1 MLRQPVTQVFLT
13 NVAVVR
19 YRVKNKKFELAC
31 YPNKVLDWRNGLE
44 KSLENVLQIDEIFT
58 NVVQGIHANK
68 KELSKTFGSK
78 SRDEIIQTILAK
90 GELQVNELER
100 KAKQDNILR
109 DIANIVAE
117 KCVEAETGRSI
128 PVSRILKGMEEI
140 HYSVSLTQSAKKQ
153 ALNIIRLLK
162 DRLGLAKAK
171 MSVSVTMPLGLEKK
185 IKENL
190 GKFEIISEGEIEGKK
205 RIVCNIDP
213 EYYRSLNDLLNQDKL
228 KDEVTIEIIEHRVR
242 KQITTELPREERKER
257 IPQEVAYQPQVK
269 KESTK
274 AFKCTTCP
282 GAEFED
288 LSEHRSHFKSDWHRY
303 NIKRKLREMSCI
315 VEAEFSLLDS
325 ESVEQFLNT
334 KSI

>member
-44 KSLENVLQIDEIFT
+44 KNLENVLQIDEIFT
-58 NVVQGIHANK
+58 NVVQGIHANQ

-78 SRDEIIQTILAK
+78 SRQEIIQTILAK

-100 KAKQDNILR
+100 KAQQDSLLR

-140 HYSVSLTQSAKKQ
+140 HYSVSLTKSAKKQ

-171 MSVSVTMPLGLEKK
+171 MSVQITMPVGLEQK

-190 GKFEIISEGEIEGKK
+190 GKFETSSETENEGKK

-213 EYYRSLNDLLNQDKL
+213 EYYRSLNDLLKQDQL
-228 KDEVTIEIIEHRVR
+228 SDEVIIEIIEHRVR
-242 KQITTELPREERKER
+242 KQITTEAPREERKER
-257 IPQEVAYQPQVK
+257 KPQEVASQPQAK
-269 KESTK
+269 KEPTK

-288 LSEHRSHFKSDWHRY
+288 LSDHRTHFKSNWHRY
-303 NIKRKLREMSCI
+303 NIKRKLREMALLE
-315 VEAEFSLLDS
+315 EAEFSLLDS
-325 ESVEQFLNT
+325 ESVEQFLNS
-334 KSI
+334 KNI

>member
-44 KSLENVLQIDEIFT
+44 KSLENVLQIDAIFT
-58 NVVQGIHANK
+58 NVVQGVHANQ

-100 KAKQDNILR
+100 KAQQDNLLR

-128 PVSRILKGMEEI
+128 PVSRILKGIEEI
-140 HYSVSLTQSAKKQ
+140 HYSVSLTKSAKKQ

-171 MSVSVTMPLGLEKK
+171 MSVQIAMPLGLEEK

-190 GKFEIISEGEIEGKK
+190 GKFETISETEIEGKK

-213 EYYRSLNDLLNQDKL
+213 EYYRSLNDLLKQDGL
-228 KDEVTIEIIEHRVR
+228 TDEVTIEIIEHRVR
-242 KQITTELPREERKER
+242 KQITTEVPREERKER
-257 IPQEVAYQPQVK
+257 IPQEVPPQPT
-269 KESTK
+269 KESSK

-288 LSEHRSHFKSDWHRY
+288 LSDHRAHFKGNWHRY
-303 NIKRKLREMSCI
+303 NIKRKLREMSL
-315 VEAEFSLLDS
+315 VEEAEFSLLDS
-325 ESVEQFLNT
+325 DSVEQFLNS
-334 KSI
+334 KHI